1 MRNRLKNYGLW
12 TSVAALGLMIVQN
25 SGLQILPEQWDAYVN
40 SILGI
45 LILLGI
51 INNPDTE
58 NPGFKDDGAP

>member
-1 MRNRLKNYGLW
+1 MSNRLKNYGLW
-12 TSVAALGLMIVQN
+12 TAAAALGLMIVQN
-25 SGLQILPEQWDAYVN
+25 SGVQILPEQWDAYVN